1 MGFYKVDQLTAKTIA
16 ENLQLRLLHVER
28 MSMIFFR
35 GTQGSVVPEH
45 AHPHEQLGTVTKGAL
60 EVDIAGE
67 KQHVR
72 SGQVYHIPSNVKH
85 SAVCLEPD
93 TEFLEVFAPRRE
105 DLAGS

>member
-1 MGFYKVDQLTAKTIA
+1 MGFYDVEKLAAKTIG

-35 GTQGSVVPEH
+35 GSRGTVVPEH
-45 AHPHEQLGTVTKGAL
+45 AHPHEQLGTVTKGTL
-60 EVDIAGE
+60 EVDISGE
-67 KQHVR
+67 KRQVKA
-72 SGQVYHIPSNVKH
+72 GQVYHIPSNVRH
-85 SAVCLEPD
+85 SALCLDPE